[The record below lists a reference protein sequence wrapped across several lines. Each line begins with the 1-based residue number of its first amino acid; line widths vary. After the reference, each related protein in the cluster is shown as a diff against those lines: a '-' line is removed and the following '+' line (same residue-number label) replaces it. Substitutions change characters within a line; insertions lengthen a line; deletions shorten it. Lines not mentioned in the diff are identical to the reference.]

1 MLNLFRAECYKLWKA
16 KSFYIC
22 CLIGAGIALLLYG
35 TLFLV
40 DNLEKMEAQQGQGG
54 VHVMATVNEGTESP
68 EGAGHLEEAAQIP
81 MSQKIGIMG
90 VIEQMMSGS
99 MAGFIVTV
107 FVSIFVIGEYTNG
120 AIKNVVGKGYSRG
133 TVFISKL
140 LAAELAAL
148 LINLVVVGATLLFGA
163 ILMGKGGIS
172 AIAWKDLTAFVGIQ
186 LAFSAALAAIAA
198 LIGETTRSL
207 AAGISIS
214 LGIVMFSTSIT
225 AGLDL
230 LFHNLNWKPSDY
242 WLLDLQTTALEDILH
257 GDFLFRAAIISLAWF
272 LAAAI
277 AGTLHFRK
285 ADIK

>member
-68 EGAGHLEEAAQIP
+68 EGAGQPEEAAQIP

-148 LINLVVVGATLLFGA
+148 LINLVIVGATLLFGA
-163 ILMGKGGIS
+163 ILIGKGGIS

-242 WLLDLQTTALEDILH
+242 WLLDLQTTALADILH